1 MNTKL
6 VLPAVIVSAG
16 ILAVT
21 AGGAP
26 QATQDQG
33 RRLAGPFCV
42 GKRFLK
48 PLDGSRA
55 TQNPVFKVSILRAGV
70 VRSVA
75 RTQPCRAWE
84 DRKLG
89 LAWPQIP
96 GPAGPAGAT
105 GPKGDTGAQGPKG
118 DTGAKGDTGLQGIP
132 GTAAAKGDKGDTG
145 ATGATGPQ
153 GPQGPKGD
161 PGSGNCECHGT
172 PGPKGDPGP
181 PGPQGPKGEQGPKG
195 YPGKDGK
202 DGLGNGIIYACVSMG
217 GSLQLNVNGKPCDNH
232 GHLPIKLVVVEP

>member
-1 MNTKL
+1 MNIKI
-6 VLPAVIVSAG
+6 VLPASIIAAG

-26 QATQDQG
+26 QVQDDQG

-48 PLDGSRA
+48 PLDGTRA
-55 TQNPVFKVSILRAGV
+55 TNSPVFKISILRAGV

-96 GPAGPAGAT
+96 GPAGPAGAQ
-105 GPKGDTGAQGPKG
+105 GPQGLKGDTGAQG
-118 DTGAKGDTGLQGIP
+118 LQGIP
-132 GTAAAKGDKGDTG
+132 GAVAAKGDKGDTG
-145 ATGATGPQ
+145 ATGATGAKGDTGAT

-161 PGSGNCECHGT
+161 TGPPGTGNCECHGT

-181 PGPQGPKGEQGPKG
+181 PGPQGPKG

-202 DGLGNGIIYACVSMG
+202 DGLGNDILIICLDGKGGINQAPCHG
-217 GSLQLNVNGKPCDNH
+217 NQKPV
-232 GHLPIKLVVVEP
+232 KVVIVKD